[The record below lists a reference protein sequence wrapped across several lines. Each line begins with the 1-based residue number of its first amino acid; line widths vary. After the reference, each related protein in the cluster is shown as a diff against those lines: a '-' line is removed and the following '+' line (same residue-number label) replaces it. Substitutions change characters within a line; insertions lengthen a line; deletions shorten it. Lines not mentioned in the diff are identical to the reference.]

1 MTSHVIKYYSPIDC
15 STLPILGFNLLTLTL
30 LTLIFDI
37 SSEIWMINTSYHM
50 TFLKPKNWSLFFF
63 YWVLQLPFLTCVRYV
78 CLSLL
83 LANIFMLVISSHVEK
98 IIWNTVC
105 GFFLNL
111 HWLKRLVYKL
121 PYKSINMPPVFFILL
136 HFHMDN
142 QNKVNGVC
150 FICILYCTLSHLY
163 TQKHNDIHKLTRIM
177 QRKTHFFVLF
187 CIPAS
192 SINRTLQILA
202 NSFYMS

>member
-1 MTSHVIKYYSPIDC
+1 MIPIFFLLSFTITIFNMCSLCMSIIVTSKYFYVSYFITCWKD
-15 STLPILGFNLLTLTL
+15 NLKYCMR
-30 LTLIFDI
+30 F
-37 SSEIWMINTSYHM
+37 
-50 TFLKPKNWSLFFF
+50 
-63 YWVLQLPFLTCVRYV
+63 
-78 CLSLL
+78 
-83 LANIFMLVISSHVEK
+83 
-98 IIWNTVC
+98 
-105 GFFLNL
+105 FFLNL

-177 QRKTHFFVLF
+177 QRKKHFLLYFAFLH
-187 CIPAS
+187 
-192 SINRTLQILA
+192 RR
-202 NSFYMS
+202 

>member
-1 MTSHVIKYYSPIDC
+1 
-15 STLPILGFNLLTLTL
+15 
-30 LTLIFDI
+30 
-37 SSEIWMINTSYHM
+37 
-50 TFLKPKNWSLFFF
+50 
-63 YWVLQLPFLTCVRYV
+63 
-78 CLSLL
+78 
-83 LANIFMLVISSHVEK
+83 
-98 IIWNTVC
+98 
-105 GFFLNL
+105 
-111 HWLKRLVYKL
+111 
-121 PYKSINMPPVFFILL
+121 MPPVFFILL

-192 SINRTLQILA
+192 SINVHCKFQRTRFTCLNEISTLFSGKTKQSVNFIVASSHSIFYNLQSIKCSA
-202 NSFYMS
+202 FFGIFSGSNVSCINQTIPRCSFSRSFKS